1 MVFFQNIRIRPIIL
15 CISLFFP
22 LLAAGQTDPF
32 NPPPAPPQADNSNY
46 SNAAAFVFG
55 AGDGINIE
63 VGLWGYIG
71 KPGLYRVPHTT
82 DLVSLISLAG
92 GPQES
97 ARLNE
102 IRILRVVRNAPE
114 EQGDQRI
121 LIVDLEAFIETGRRE
136 DIPILQ
142 PGDVIVISG
151 SIYMVFKDFLGVIR
165 DMALVLNTVYLINR
179 ISRE

>member
-1 MVFFQNIRIRPIIL
+1 MGFLQNIRLRAITAIV
-15 CISLFFP
+15 SLAVP
-22 LLAAGQTDPF
+22 LLVLGQTDPF
-32 NPPPAPPQADNSNY
+32 NPPAPPQADNSNY
-46 SNAAAFVFG
+46 SNAAAFVFSSG
-55 AGDGINIE
+55 EGINIE
-63 VGLWGYIG
+63 VGLWGHIG

-102 IRILRVVRNAPE
+102 IRILRVVRNTPE
-114 EQGDQRI
+114 AEGEQRI
-121 LIVDLEAFIETGRRE
+121 LIVDLETFIETGRRE

-151 SIYMVFKDFLGVIR
+151 SIYMVFKDFLGIVR
-165 DMALVLNTVYLINR
+165 DMALILNTIYLIDR
-179 ISRE
+179 ISKE